1 MRRKDGFTG
10 TLIIFLLGTSFAIG
24 GLVGG
29 VLGGALVLWAVSPHQ
44 QAAQVAPAP
53 PQPPTPM
60 PTPTTTVFIAP
71 TPTPTAVII
80 ATPSTEDVIDSV
92 LPAVVTIVNQK
103 IPIAEGSL
111 RITGSG
117 IVVDAAGYVVTN
129 AHVVADAQTLTV
141 ILADGSITSAETVIV
156 DEDQDLA
163 LLKIAVT
170 EPLTAIK
177 WGDSNTVRLGQPVL
191 ALGSPLGDFPNS
203 VTMGIVSGLQRTLEL
218 DGVRLY
224 GLIQTDAAINQGNSG
239 GPLVNLQGEVV
250 GINTVIIRAG
260 DRQSVAEG
268 IGFAIPASAA
278 KLLSTAWMADIPP
291 NAASTQQPPA
301 NTAPLPAA
309 QSDGD

>member
-29 VLGGALVLWAVSPHQ
+29 VLGGGLVLWAVSPRQ
-44 QAAQVAPAP
+44 VVRVAPAP
-53 PQPPTPM
+53 PQIPTPI
-60 PTPTTTVFIAP
+60 PTPTATAFIAP

-80 ATPSTEDVIDSV
+80 ATPSTEDVIDRV

-103 IPIAEGSL
+103 IPTAGGSP

-117 IVVDAAGYVVTN
+117 IVVDVAGYVVTN

-141 ILADGSITSAETVIV
+141 MLADGSVTGAKTVIV
-156 DEDQDLA
+156 DENQDLA
-163 LLKIAVT
+163 LLKIEVT
-170 EPLTAIK
+170 TPLTAVK
-177 WGDSNTVRLGQPVL
+177 WGDSNAVRLGQPVL

-250 GINTVIIRAG
+250 GINTVIIRAD

-291 NAASTQQPPA
+291 NAASTQLPPA
-301 NTAPLPAA
+301 DTAPLPAA